1 MDDSCH
7 AFNMT
12 YDRCCTKRKISR
24 ILKTLE
30 AMLGCRPHCNHPFAQ
45 CFFLSFF
52 NSTITFLMVSLTQF
66 FGQINLSAT
75 NEPLL
80 SYLVM
85 ANFFKNLLDFF
96 FQSASCDNNK
106 TNIQRKTF
114 GLIKPNHR
122 NYQGWPL
129 TFYRETRNFA
139 RKVNGKSHFGL
150 DWMRK
155 IPNSRPD
162 FPTGIL
168 LVY

>member
-12 YDRCCTKRKISR
+12 YDRCCTKRKTSR
-24 ILKTLE
+24 ILKISE
-30 AMLGCRPHCNHPFAQ
+30 AMLGCRPHCHHPYAQ

-85 ANFFKNLLDFF
+85 ANFFKNLFDFF
-96 FQSASCDNNK
+96 FQSASCDNDKKKHPEKNVWIDK
-106 TNIQRKTF
+106 T
-114 GLIKPNHR
+114 
-122 NYQGWPL
+122 
-129 TFYRETRNFA
+129 
-139 RKVNGKSHFGL
+139 
-150 DWMRK
+150 
-155 IPNSRPD
+155 
-162 FPTGIL
+162 
-168 LVY
+168 